1 MDYVSDVPEVLPEA
15 PDLSQEMAEMPPET
29 PEMPPETPEMPP
41 EMPPE
46 TRRPTRAPRIRKVRV
61 APAARE
67 ASPPPKP
74 DHAFWAERLRAHRA
88 NERAA
93 KDERYGN
100 LRIG

>member
-1 MDYVSDVPEVLPEA
+1 MDYASDVPEVLPPP
-15 PDLSQEMAEMPPET
+15 PDISQEMAETPEMSPEMPEMPELPPET
-29 PEMPPETPEMPP
+29 PQK
-41 EMPPE
+41 
-46 TRRPTRAPRIRKVRV
+46 PTRAPRIRKVRV
-61 APAARE
+61 APARE

-74 DHAFWAERLRAHRA
+74 DHAFWAERLRSHRA

>member
-1 MDYVSDVPEVLPEA
+1 MDYVSEEVPEVLPPP
-15 PDLSQEMAEMPPET
+15 PDISQEMAET
-29 PEMPPETPEMPP
+29 PEMPPETPEMP
-41 EMPPE
+41 ELPPE
-46 TRRPTRAPRIRKVRV
+46 TPQKPTRAPRIRKVRV
-61 APAARE
+61 APARE

-74 DHAFWAERLRAHRA
+74 DHAFWAERLRSHRA

>member
-1 MDYVSDVPEVLPEA
+1 MDYVSDVPEVLAEA
-15 PDLSQEMAEMPPET
+15 PPDISQEMPETPEIPPEMPETPELPPET
-29 PEMPPETPEMPP
+29 PQK
-41 EMPPE
+41 
-46 TRRPTRAPRIRKVRV
+46 PTRAPRIRKVRV
-61 APAARE
+61 APARE

-74 DHAFWAERLRAHRA
+74 DHAFWAERLRSHRA

>member
-1 MDYVSDVPEVLPEA
+1 MDYVSEEVPEVLPPP
-15 PDLSQEMAEMPPET
+15 PDISQEMAET
-29 PEMPPETPEMPP
+29 PEMPEMSPEMPETPQK
-41 EMPPE
+41 
-46 TRRPTRAPRIRKVRV
+46 PTRAPRIRKVRV
-61 APAARE
+61 APARE

-74 DHAFWAERLRAHRA
+74 DHAFWAERLRSHRA

>member
-1 MDYVSDVPEVLPEA
+1 MDYVSEEVPEVLPPP
-15 PDLSQEMAEMPPET
+15 PDISQEMAET
-29 PEMPPETPEMPP
+29 PEMPPETPEMP
-41 EMPPE
+41 ELPPE
-46 TRRPTRAPRIRKVRV
+46 TPQKPARAPRIRKVRV
-61 APAARE
+61 APARE

-74 DHAFWAERLRAHRA
+74 DHAFWAERLRSHRA

>member
-1 MDYVSDVPEVLPEA
+1 MDYVSDVPEVLAEA
-15 PDLSQEMAEMPPET
+15 PPDLSQEMAETPETPEMPAT
-29 PEMPPETPEMPP
+29 PEMPPETPQK
-41 EMPPE
+41 
-46 TRRPTRAPRIRKVRV
+46 PTRAPRIRRVRV
-61 APAARE
+61 VHATRE
-67 ASPPPKP
+67 ASPTPP

>member
-1 MDYVSDVPEVLPEA
+1 MDYVSEEVPEVLPPP
-15 PDLSQEMAEMPPET
+15 PDISQEMAETPEIPPET
-29 PEMPPETPEMPP
+29 PQKPA
-41 EMPPE
+41 
-46 TRRPTRAPRIRKVRV
+46 RAPRIRKVRV
-61 APAARE
+61 APARE

-74 DHAFWAERLRAHRA
+74 DHAFWAERLRSHRA

>member
-1 MDYVSDVPEVLPEA
+1 MDYVSEEVPEVLPPP
-15 PDLSQEMAEMPPET
+15 PDISQEMAETPEIPPET
-29 PEMPPETPEMPP
+29 PEMPELPPETPQK
-41 EMPPE
+41 
-46 TRRPTRAPRIRKVRV
+46 PTRAPRIRKVRV
-61 APAARE
+61 APARE

-74 DHAFWAERLRAHRA
+74 DHAFWAERLRSHRA

>member
-1 MDYVSDVPEVLPEA
+1 MDYVSDVPELLEPPAPEME
-15 PDLSQEMAEMPPET
+15 PETPET
-29 PEMPPETPEMPP
+29 PEMPAETPEMPEMPP

-46 TRRPTRAPRIRKVRV
+46 TQKPTRAPRIRKVRV

-67 ASPPPKP
+67 ASPPPPP

>member
-1 MDYVSDVPEVLPEA
+1 MDYVSDVPEVLAEA
-15 PDLSQEMAEMPPET
+15 PPDLSQEMP
-29 PEMPPETPEMPP
+29 PEMPPETPEMAP

-46 TRRPTRAPRIRKVRV
+46 AQKPTRAPRIRKVRV
-61 APAARE
+61 VPARE

-74 DHAFWAERLRAHRA
+74 DHAFWAERLRSHRA

>member
-1 MDYVSDVPEVLPEA
+1 MDYVSEEVQEVLAEA
-15 PDLSQEMAEMPPET
+15 PPDISQEMPET
-29 PEMPPETPEMPP
+29 PEMSPEMPEMPELPPETPQK
-41 EMPPE
+41 
-46 TRRPTRAPRIRKVRV
+46 PTRAPRIRKVRV
-61 APAARE
+61 APARE

-74 DHAFWAERLRAHRA
+74 DHAFWAERLRSHRA